1 MQCEVFAKIR
11 TQRVVRN
18 GERDMKFPMN
28 MVFAAAASA
37 AVMSANAADVVRE
50 AFANAKVIL

>member
-1 MQCEVFAKIR
+1 
-11 TQRVVRN
+11 
-18 GERDMKFPMN
+18 MKFPMN